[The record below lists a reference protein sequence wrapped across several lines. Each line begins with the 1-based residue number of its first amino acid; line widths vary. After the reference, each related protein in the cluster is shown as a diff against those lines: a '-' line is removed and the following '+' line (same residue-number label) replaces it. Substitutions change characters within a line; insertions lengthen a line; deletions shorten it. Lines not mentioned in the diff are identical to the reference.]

1 MPDYPA
7 EWRRALELLATSP
20 EGATGALLMAQGFA
34 ATTITGLVDTGL
46 ATQTIDYVLAARHR
60 YELMT
65 RFKITDVGRVALE
78 R

>member
-7 EWRRALELLATSP
+7 EGRRALEMLAVSP
-20 EGATGALLMAQGFA
+20 EGAIAHGFA

-46 ATQTIDYVLAARHR
+46 ATQTIEYVLAARHR

-65 RFKITDVGRVALE
+65 RFKITDAGRVALE
-78 R
+78 Q